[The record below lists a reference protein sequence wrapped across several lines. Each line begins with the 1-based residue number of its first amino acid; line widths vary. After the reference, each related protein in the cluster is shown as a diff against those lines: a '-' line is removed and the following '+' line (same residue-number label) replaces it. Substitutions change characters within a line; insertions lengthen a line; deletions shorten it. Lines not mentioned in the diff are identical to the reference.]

1 MVPARLNYF
10 PTECMSIAVS
20 AVVRTPV
27 CVRLL
32 QACLGLCALAA
43 AWPLSGNWH
52 GASAP
57 GHLVGAHAWP
67 LPLAAIS
74 ATGGLLLLVLCC
86 RPANA
91 CRLDISPVGQLRLA
105 VYLNVTALNLT
116 ALNVTALNPTALA
129 STVPQWPPP
138 AWRLLPGSTLW
149 PALLVLHLANDKGAR
164 RSVLLQRGKHGCTA
178 FRAVAVACRV
188 MAARERQGGD
198 KK

>member
-43 AWPLSGNWH
+43 AWPLSGNWS

-57 GHLVGAHAWP
+57 GHLGAYAWP

-74 ATGGLLLLVLCC
+74 AAGGLLLLVLCC

-105 VYLNVTALNLT
+105 VYLNLN
-116 ALNVTALNPTALA
+116 ALNVTALNSTALA
-129 STVPQWPPP
+129 SMAPQWPPP
-138 AWRLLPGSTLW
+138 VWRLLPGSTLW
-149 PALLVLHLANDKGAR
+149 PALLVLQLANDKGAR
-164 RSVLLQRGKHGCTA
+164 RSVLLQRGTHGCAA